1 MDFAKMF
8 KGMTV
13 DEMKASLKAIATE
26 GKAFV
31 KALETSA
38 KEALVKNVKDSLKE
52 GDEVSVS
59 YKDEVISGKVVALRD
74 KTFTL
79 LTEDILNI
87 KGEPSKIARGYNLVI
102 LSENEGAVT
111 DEVTEEEIDEAIA

>member
-38 KEALVKNVKDSLKE
+38 KEDLVATVKASMKE
-52 GDEVSVS
+52 GDTVKVS
-59 YKDEVISGKVVALRD
+59 YKDEVIEGKVVALRD
-74 KTFTL
+74 KTFTI
-79 LTEDILNI
+79 LTDDILNI
-87 KGEPSKIARGYNLVI
+87 KGEASKIARGYNLVI
-102 LSENEGAVT
+102 LADE
-111 DEVTEEEIDEAIA
+111 EVTEEEIDEAIA